1 MAMIARDLHGLGRS
15 PRPNL
20 FLGFL
25 RGCRPSIF
33 AADNQ
38 DKSFNEHHTKTN
50 PQEMASPIPY
60 IIYTPVIPMK
70 LTLIASRQVSFSSCF
85 PLLSS
90 SDDSFLRGLHQTP
103 RLSKQ
108 VYHYCLS
115 AHNPVDKE
123 CKSTTGRLLSCSAML
138 WRSRQPHCLWQTSS
152 ARLCLD

>member
-1 MAMIARDLHGLGRS
+1 MAMIVRGLHGLGRP

-60 IIYTPVIPMK
+60 IIRLCSTRHSGADPSRRPVSYTH
-70 LTLIASRQVSFSSCF
+70 LTL
-85 PLLSS
+85 PT
-90 SDDSFLRGLHQTP
+90 TP
-103 RLSKQ
+103 Y
-108 VYHYCLS
+108 V
-115 AHNPVDKE
+115 
-123 CKSTTGRLLSCSAML
+123 
-138 WRSRQPHCLWQTSS
+138 
-152 ARLCLD
+152 